1 MPLTVGGSRDDVASC
16 VVHDPINE
24 LIIVGGTTQSND
36 FGPSN
41 IDHGFLY
48 AINYAGDWTWGNY
61 FRNQTHEIR
70 QITGCKL
77 STDGKQLVVLGS
89 TREQVIMAV
98 VNTTDGRMNNLY
110 SLESKEGAK
119 KDAEPPQYE
128 TFGAILL
135 DSRDYQDGKSYIY
148 TSFLMDGQQ

>member
-1 MPLTVGGSRDDVASC
+1 MTVGGSRDDVASC

-61 FRNQTHEIR
+61 FRN
-70 QITGCKL
+70 
-77 STDGKQLVVLGS
+77 
-89 TREQVIMAV
+89 
-98 VNTTDGRMNNLY
+98 
-110 SLESKEGAK
+110 
-119 KDAEPPQYE
+119 
-128 TFGAILL
+128 
-135 DSRDYQDGKSYIY
+135 
-148 TSFLMDGQQ
+148 